1 MKYRITRHLY
11 AVLTIIILIV
21 GCMPVNVLAED
32 YTATTVRLLRHEGNI
47 EIKDAKGKKRAV
59 LENVRFNSGETLSTG
74 NKSSASIGLD
84 EEKVLTM
91 DEKSSV
97 EFNKKSKKIEL
108 NVKSG
113 QVLLDVKKKLNAD
126 EQLEVKT
133 STMSIGIRGTIVCI
147 QAPELI
153 EQSSP
158 DSNQNPSGSDQPG
171 SSSEQTESA
180 STQTESGANQVEP
193 TPNQTDS
200 ASTQTESGPN
210 QAESVPDQITPT
222 SNQTTSGTDRT
233 LSATTKDISAPTQ
246 YSAPNLNLINPNIL
260 SDSPEL
266 PRLFSPTN
274 IMLLEGRARVT
285 LPGVDGSIRE
295 ITVEA
300 GQKLEIRDE
309 AGDGYPDEEP
319 ECVPL
324 RADDLNPFLLREINN
339 DPVMKSRVAAQNN
352 SILEDAMNQVD
363 DDVYGREIRLVAQS
377 ASKLYD
383 GQPLTRKGDVLVYG
397 LPEYFTIDVSATG
410 SITDAGAAPNPVGKY
425 WIYDAESHDV
435 TARFKNVKTESGI
448 LIVDPA
454 PLTVWTGSAQKT
466 YDGKP
471 LTCNQAGLDNYPV
484 HEEGQP
490 EWRNLSYATVGLEQS
505 FEVQTLYGIC
515 GTVWVH
521 GTNPLTKEN
530 QKIELKAGQKLTVWL
545 SDEGE
550 GKTIKYLVTKV
561 SEKDIPEEVLRLYN
575 DNPDLLEQACSD
587 AKWSKKSIK
596 DMINELSEKQSSENG
611 NAPENAQNAKKDIN
625 GTQEA
630 GVASVTN
637 ARSLTNGTN
646 IQSEANETNIQ
657 SEANGTN
664 AQSAANEEKYDLKI
678 DKDRAGSLIKDSTN
692 VRINID
698 TKITDYN
705 DRPLGSEESHF
716 IEIKVADSIK
726 VYATGSQTKVGES
739 ENTYRIDWGRANKS
753 NYIINENLG
762 RLKVNPA
769 VTSRPTGSSTIR
781 ESVPVS
787 RVVETDSSGSETPA
801 PDPEKPTPEPEKP
814 KYEMSVTLKAASA
827 DKVYDGTALTAGS
840 ATASGLPD
848 GFTYEAVVVGS
859 QKDAGRSENTIKS
872 YKILKDGQD
881 VTDQFT
887 NVNLE
892 KGSLTITKA
901 PVTVKT
907 GSSEKDYDGTALT
920 NASASINGLVSG
932 EKADVAATGSIT
944 DVGFIDNTYEI
955 IWDTAKKENYEITE
969 DLGRLTVNPM
979 RVSFALRWSSATL
992 IPDESGSEDLSGSA
1006 FAQNSSLAAV
1016 VSEEH
1021 ESEELLGSVFA
1032 QNSDLIESGRTR
1044 ENLVGALQAQKR
1056 AEVGYKGYIIVPES
1070 FDGFYQD
1077 GSPVD
1082 CEEEGYNYDD
1092 AGNAIS
1098 TYGIYNLIGGVKLRL
1113 EAAGYKD
1120 AGTYSITPEA
1130 TFSGG
1135 NSGNYDLNFTPDTL
1149 VINPIAATVWT
1160 GSDNKVYDGEPLTC
1174 ADAGINGTV
1183 GDDADGI
1190 TVSATGTI
1198 TEPGTADN
1206 TYTIAWGSVNP
1217 DNYVLT
1223 EDLGTLTV
1231 LEAYDAPVVLTAASA
1246 DKTYDGTVLEDSTVT
1261 ASGLGEGFTL
1271 EATVEGSQTDAG
1283 SSDNEI
1289 TGYKILKDGEDVTEQ
1304 FTNVTLKKGTL
1315 TVSKAAAKV
1324 ETGSAEK
1331 EYDGTALT
1339 NATATITGLASGE
1352 TATVTAI
1359 GTITDAGFVYNSY
1372 EIAWGSAKADNYE
1385 ITEKLGKLTVSKAV
1399 AKVETGSAEND
1410 YDGTALTNEAAT
1422 ITGLVSGETATV
1434 TATGTITDADT
1445 TDNTYEI
1452 NWGTAKADNYKITE
1466 DIGTLKVN
1474 PLKVTFE
1481 LYCTEVEY
1489 DGYIILPECFDGYY
1503 PDDTSVD
1510 CEEDGYI
1517 YEDIDIPSA
1526 IYGIYNL
1533 TGGGKL
1539 RLQAGGYKDVGTYTI
1554 TPEATFSSG
1563 KAENYDITY
1572 KSNTMVIAPATAI
1585 VWTGSD
1591 RKVYDG
1597 EPLTC
1602 ADAGIDDTV
1611 GEDHDKITVTAT
1623 GTITDPGTADNTYTI
1638 DWGSVNSDNYVLS
1651 EDLGTLTVLEA
1662 YDTPVVLTAASADK
1676 TYDGTVLEDSTVTAT
1691 GLGEDFTIEATVEGS
1706 RTDAGSSENEITGY
1720 KILKDGEDVTE
1731 QFTNVTLKK
1740 GTLTVSK
1747 AAAKVETGSA
1757 EKDYDGTALTNAT
1770 ATITGLVSGET
1781 ATVTATGTITDADT
1795 TDNIYEIEW
1804 GTAKADNYEITEE
1817 LGTLTVNPLQVT
1829 FNLCCPEESVEY
1841 QGFRHVPEWIEGYYK
1856 DGNDVGEGTID
1867 HIYDSNDRVMAIFGE
1882 FTLRGGASLS
1892 LYADGC
1898 TDVGTYTIVP
1908 EAIFSKGKA
1917 ENYDITYEFNEMTIY
1932 PFSFT
1937 VVTGS
1942 DEKVYDGEPLT
1953 CPDVKIVD
1961 SHGDTRPETD
1971 WNPIDIE
1978 LGSITITA
1986 TGTITDP
1993 GDVPNFYSIDWGSA
2007 NPDNYSVS
2015 DDIGTLSVY
2024 PNDPIEPLVGM
2035 QEDDDRLIAEPDDD
2049 ESFVGMQEDDD
2060 QSIVESDDDE
2070 SFADMQ
2076 EDEDQLT
2083 VESDNGESFA
2093 DMQGDEDQLIAE
2105 PDDDESFTG
2114 MIDENDASPP
2124 ESDDVPEEI
2133 AMIPEEISDYEEVD
2147 P

>member
-11 AVLTIIILIV
+11 VVLTMIILVV

-97 EFNKKSKKIEL
+97 EFNKKSKKTEL

-646 IQSEANETNIQ
+646 IQSEANGTNIQ

-1006 FAQNSSLAAV
+1006 FAQKWSSAAAI
-1016 VSEEH
+1016 SD
-1021 ESEELLGSVFA
+1021 ESE
-1032 QNSDLIESGRTR
+1032 R
-1044 ENLVGALQAQKR
+1044 ENLVGAVQSQKR

-1135 NSGNYDLNFTPDTL
+1135 NSGNYDLNFTSNTL
-1149 VINPIAATVWT
+1149 VINPKAATVWT
-1160 GSDNKVYDGEPLTC
+1160 GSDKKVYDGEPLTC
-1174 ADAGINGTV
+1174 ADAGIDGTV
-1183 GDDADGI
+1183 GVEADNI

-1198 TEPGTADN
+1198 TEPGTTDN
-1206 TYTIAWGSVNP
+1206 TYTIDWGSVNQN
-1217 DNYVLT
+1217 NYVLT
-1223 EDLGTLTV
+1223 EELGTLTV

-1246 DKTYDGTVLEDSTVT
+1246 DK
-1261 ASGLGEGFTL
+1261 
-1271 EATVEGSQTDAG
+1271 
-1283 SSDNEI
+1283 
-1289 TGYKILKDGEDVTEQ
+1289 
-1304 FTNVTLKKGTL
+1304 
-1315 TVSKAAAKV
+1315 
-1324 ETGSAEK
+1324 
-1331 EYDGTALT
+1331 
-1339 NATATITGLASGE
+1339 
-1352 TATVTAI
+1352 
-1359 GTITDAGFVYNSY
+1359 
-1372 EIAWGSAKADNYE
+1372 
-1385 ITEKLGKLTVSKAV
+1385 
-1399 AKVETGSAEND
+1399 
-1410 YDGTALTNEAAT
+1410 
-1422 ITGLVSGETATV
+1422 
-1434 TATGTITDADT
+1434 
-1445 TDNTYEI
+1445 
-1452 NWGTAKADNYKITE
+1452 
-1466 DIGTLKVN
+1466 
-1474 PLKVTFE
+1474 
-1481 LYCTEVEY
+1481 
-1489 DGYIILPECFDGYY
+1489 
-1503 PDDTSVD
+1503 
-1510 CEEDGYI
+1510 
-1517 YEDIDIPSA
+1517 
-1526 IYGIYNL
+1526 
-1533 TGGGKL
+1533 
-1539 RLQAGGYKDVGTYTI
+1539 
-1554 TPEATFSSG
+1554 
-1563 KAENYDITY
+1563 
-1572 KSNTMVIAPATAI
+1572 
-1585 VWTGSD
+1585 
-1591 RKVYDG
+1591 
-1597 EPLTC
+1597 
-1602 ADAGIDDTV
+1602 
-1611 GEDHDKITVTAT
+1611 
-1623 GTITDPGTADNTYTI
+1623 
-1638 DWGSVNSDNYVLS
+1638 
-1651 EDLGTLTVLEA
+1651 
-1662 YDTPVVLTAASADK
+1662 
-1676 TYDGTVLEDSTVTAT
+1676 
-1691 GLGEDFTIEATVEGS
+1691 
-1706 RTDAGSSENEITGY
+1706 
-1720 KILKDGEDVTE
+1720 
-1731 QFTNVTLKK
+1731 
-1740 GTLTVSK
+1740 
-1747 AAAKVETGSA
+1747 
-1757 EKDYDGTALTNAT
+1757 
-1770 ATITGLVSGET
+1770 
-1781 ATVTATGTITDADT
+1781 
-1795 TDNIYEIEW
+1795 
-1804 GTAKADNYEITEE
+1804 
-1817 LGTLTVNPLQVT
+1817 
-1829 FNLCCPEESVEY
+1829 
-1841 QGFRHVPEWIEGYYK
+1841 
-1856 DGNDVGEGTID
+1856 
-1867 HIYDSNDRVMAIFGE
+1867 
-1882 FTLRGGASLS
+1882 
-1892 LYADGC
+1892 DGC
-1898 TDVGTYTIVP
+1898 G
-1908 EAIFSKGKA
+1908 
-1917 ENYDITYEFNEMTIY
+1917 
-1932 PFSFT
+1932 
-1937 VVTGS
+1937 
-1942 DEKVYDGEPLT
+1942 
-1953 CPDVKIVD
+1953 
-1961 SHGDTRPETD
+1961 
-1971 WNPIDIE
+1971 
-1978 LGSITITA
+1978 
-1986 TGTITDP
+1986 
-1993 GDVPNFYSIDWGSA
+1993 
-2007 NPDNYSVS
+2007 
-2015 DDIGTLSVY
+2015 
-2024 PNDPIEPLVGM
+2024 
-2035 QEDDDRLIAEPDDD
+2035 Q
-2049 ESFVGMQEDDD
+2049 Q
-2060 QSIVESDDDE
+2060 
-2070 SFADMQ
+2070 
-2076 EDEDQLT
+2076 
-2083 VESDNGESFA
+2083 
-2093 DMQGDEDQLIAE
+2093 
-2105 PDDDESFTG
+2105 
-2114 MIDENDASPP
+2114 
-2124 ESDDVPEEI
+2124 
-2133 AMIPEEISDYEEVD
+2133 
-2147 P
+2147 

>member
-153 EQSSP
+153 EQV
-158 DSNQNPSGSDQPG
+158 PSGSDMPG
-171 SSSEQTESA
+171 SSSE
-180 STQTESGANQVEP
+180 
-193 TPNQTDS
+193 
-200 ASTQTESGPN
+200 QTESGPN

-550 GKTIKYLVTKV
+550 GKTIKYLVTDVK
-561 SEKDIPEEVLRLYN
+561 EKDIPEEVIQLYA
-575 DNPDLLEQACSD
+575 DNPDLMEQACSD
-587 AKWSKKSIK
+587 AKWSKETIK
-596 DMINELSEKQSSENG
+596 TMIKELSEKQSAENG
-611 NAPENAQNAKKDIN
+611 NTLGTEQNSKK
-625 GTQEA
+625 GVESGLEA
-630 GVASVTN
+630 AAV
-637 ARSLTNGTN
+637 
-646 IQSEANETNIQ
+646 
-657 SEANGTN
+657 NGTN
-664 AQSAANEEKYDLKI
+664 AQSVTNRTNTQSAAKGANAQSASTEEKYDLKI

-979 RVSFALRWSSATL
+979 RVSFALRWSSAPL
-992 IPDESGSEDLSGSA
+992 IPDDSGSEDMSGAA
-1006 FAQNSSLAAV
+1006 FAQKWSSAAAI
-1016 VSEEH
+1016 SD
-1021 ESEELLGSVFA
+1021 ESER
-1032 QNSDLIESGRTR
+1032 ESG
-1044 ENLVGALQAQKR
+1044 
-1056 AEVGYKGYIIVPES
+1056 
-1070 FDGFYQD
+1070 
-1077 GSPVD
+1077 
-1082 CEEEGYNYDD
+1082 
-1092 AGNAIS
+1092 
-1098 TYGIYNLIGGVKLRL
+1098 
-1113 EAAGYKD
+1113 
-1120 AGTYSITPEA
+1120 
-1130 TFSGG
+1130 
-1135 NSGNYDLNFTPDTL
+1135 
-1149 VINPIAATVWT
+1149 
-1160 GSDNKVYDGEPLTC
+1160 
-1174 ADAGINGTV
+1174 
-1183 GDDADGI
+1183 GD
-1190 TVSATGTI
+1190 GTI
-1198 TEPGTADN
+1198 P
-1206 TYTIAWGSVNP
+1206 
-1217 DNYVLT
+1217 
-1223 EDLGTLTV
+1223 
-1231 LEAYDAPVVLTAASA
+1231 
-1246 DKTYDGTVLEDSTVT
+1246 KT
-1261 ASGLGEGFTL
+1261 
-1271 EATVEGSQTDAG
+1271 
-1283 SSDNEI
+1283 
-1289 TGYKILKDGEDVTEQ
+1289 
-1304 FTNVTLKKGTL
+1304 
-1315 TVSKAAAKV
+1315 
-1324 ETGSAEK
+1324 
-1331 EYDGTALT
+1331 
-1339 NATATITGLASGE
+1339 
-1352 TATVTAI
+1352 
-1359 GTITDAGFVYNSY
+1359 
-1372 EIAWGSAKADNYE
+1372 
-1385 ITEKLGKLTVSKAV
+1385 
-1399 AKVETGSAEND
+1399 
-1410 YDGTALTNEAAT
+1410 
-1422 ITGLVSGETATV
+1422 
-1434 TATGTITDADT
+1434 
-1445 TDNTYEI
+1445 
-1452 NWGTAKADNYKITE
+1452 
-1466 DIGTLKVN
+1466 
-1474 PLKVTFE
+1474 
-1481 LYCTEVEY
+1481 C
-1489 DGYIILPECFDGYY
+1489 
-1503 PDDTSVD
+1503 
-1510 CEEDGYI
+1510 
-1517 YEDIDIPSA
+1517 
-1526 IYGIYNL
+1526 
-1533 TGGGKL
+1533 
-1539 RLQAGGYKDVGTYTI
+1539 
-1554 TPEATFSSG
+1554 
-1563 KAENYDITY
+1563 
-1572 KSNTMVIAPATAI
+1572 
-1585 VWTGSD
+1585 
-1591 RKVYDG
+1591 
-1597 EPLTC
+1597 
-1602 ADAGIDDTV
+1602 
-1611 GEDHDKITVTAT
+1611 
-1623 GTITDPGTADNTYTI
+1623 
-1638 DWGSVNSDNYVLS
+1638 
-1651 EDLGTLTVLEA
+1651 
-1662 YDTPVVLTAASADK
+1662 
-1676 TYDGTVLEDSTVTAT
+1676 
-1691 GLGEDFTIEATVEGS
+1691 
-1706 RTDAGSSENEITGY
+1706 
-1720 KILKDGEDVTE
+1720 
-1731 QFTNVTLKK
+1731 
-1740 GTLTVSK
+1740 
-1747 AAAKVETGSA
+1747 
-1757 EKDYDGTALTNAT
+1757 
-1770 ATITGLVSGET
+1770 
-1781 ATVTATGTITDADT
+1781 
-1795 TDNIYEIEW
+1795 
-1804 GTAKADNYEITEE
+1804 
-1817 LGTLTVNPLQVT
+1817 
-1829 FNLCCPEESVEY
+1829 
-1841 QGFRHVPEWIEGYYK
+1841 
-1856 DGNDVGEGTID
+1856 
-1867 HIYDSNDRVMAIFGE
+1867 
-1882 FTLRGGASLS
+1882 
-1892 LYADGC
+1892 
-1898 TDVGTYTIVP
+1898 
-1908 EAIFSKGKA
+1908 
-1917 ENYDITYEFNEMTIY
+1917 
-1932 PFSFT
+1932 
-1937 VVTGS
+1937 
-1942 DEKVYDGEPLT
+1942 
-1953 CPDVKIVD
+1953 
-1961 SHGDTRPETD
+1961 
-1971 WNPIDIE
+1971 
-1978 LGSITITA
+1978 
-1986 TGTITDP
+1986 
-1993 GDVPNFYSIDWGSA
+1993 
-2007 NPDNYSVS
+2007 
-2015 DDIGTLSVY
+2015 
-2024 PNDPIEPLVGM
+2024 
-2035 QEDDDRLIAEPDDD
+2035 
-2049 ESFVGMQEDDD
+2049 
-2060 QSIVESDDDE
+2060 
-2070 SFADMQ
+2070 
-2076 EDEDQLT
+2076 
-2083 VESDNGESFA
+2083 
-2093 DMQGDEDQLIAE
+2093 
-2105 PDDDESFTG
+2105 
-2114 MIDENDASPP
+2114 
-2124 ESDDVPEEI
+2124 
-2133 AMIPEEISDYEEVD
+2133 
-2147 P
+2147 

>member
-11 AVLTIIILIV
+11 AVLTMIILVV

-133 STMSIGIRGTIVCI
+133 SNMSIGIRGTIVCI
-147 QAPELI
+147 QAP
-153 EQSSP
+153 
-158 DSNQNPSGSDQPG
+158 
-171 SSSEQTESA
+171 
-180 STQTESGANQVEP
+180 
-193 TPNQTDS
+193 
-200 ASTQTESGPN
+200 
-210 QAESVPDQITPT
+210 
-222 SNQTTSGTDRT
+222 
-233 LSATTKDISAPTQ
+233 
-246 YSAPNLNLINPNIL
+246 NLNLMNPNIL

-561 SEKDIPEEVLRLYN
+561 SEKDIPEDVLRLYN

-646 IQSEANETNIQ
+646 IQSEANGTNIQ

-992 IPDESGSEDLSGSA
+992 IPDESGSEDLSGAA
-1006 FAQNSSLAAV
+1006 FAQNSSPAA
-1016 VSEEH
+1016 
-1021 ESEELLGSVFA
+1021 LIPYADG
-1032 QNSDLIESGRTR
+1032 IESSRMR
-1044 ENLVGALQAQKR
+1044 ENLVGAVQSQKR

-1135 NSGNYDLNFTPDTL
+1135 NSGNYDLNFTSNTL
-1149 VINPIAATVWT
+1149 VINPKAATVWT
-1160 GSDNKVYDGEPLTC
+1160 GSDKKVYDGEPLTC
-1174 ADAGINGTV
+1174 ADAGIDGTV
-1183 GDDADGI
+1183 GVEADNI

-1198 TEPGTADN
+1198 TEPGTTDN
-1206 TYTIAWGSVNP
+1206 TYTIDWGSVNQN
-1217 DNYVLT
+1217 NYVLT
-1223 EDLGTLTV
+1223 EELGTLTV

-1246 DKTYDGTVLEDSTVT
+1246 DKTYDGTALEDSTVT

-1324 ETGSAEK
+1324 ETGSSEK
-1331 EYDGTALT
+1331 E
-1339 NATATITGLASGE
+1339 
-1352 TATVTAI
+1352 
-1359 GTITDAGFVYNSY
+1359 
-1372 EIAWGSAKADNYE
+1372 
-1385 ITEKLGKLTVSKAV
+1385 
-1399 AKVETGSAEND
+1399 
-1410 YDGTALTNEAAT
+1410 
-1422 ITGLVSGETATV
+1422 
-1434 TATGTITDADT
+1434 
-1445 TDNTYEI
+1445 
-1452 NWGTAKADNYKITE
+1452 
-1466 DIGTLKVN
+1466 
-1474 PLKVTFE
+1474 
-1481 LYCTEVEY
+1481 
-1489 DGYIILPECFDGYY
+1489 
-1503 PDDTSVD
+1503 
-1510 CEEDGYI
+1510 
-1517 YEDIDIPSA
+1517 
-1526 IYGIYNL
+1526 
-1533 TGGGKL
+1533 
-1539 RLQAGGYKDVGTYTI
+1539 
-1554 TPEATFSSG
+1554 
-1563 KAENYDITY
+1563 
-1572 KSNTMVIAPATAI
+1572 
-1585 VWTGSD
+1585 
-1591 RKVYDG
+1591 
-1597 EPLTC
+1597 
-1602 ADAGIDDTV
+1602 
-1611 GEDHDKITVTAT
+1611 
-1623 GTITDPGTADNTYTI
+1623 
-1638 DWGSVNSDNYVLS
+1638 
-1651 EDLGTLTVLEA
+1651 
-1662 YDTPVVLTAASADK
+1662 
-1676 TYDGTVLEDSTVTAT
+1676 
-1691 GLGEDFTIEATVEGS
+1691 
-1706 RTDAGSSENEITGY
+1706 
-1720 KILKDGEDVTE
+1720 
-1731 QFTNVTLKK
+1731 
-1740 GTLTVSK
+1740 
-1747 AAAKVETGSA
+1747 
-1757 EKDYDGTALTNAT
+1757 YDGTALTNAT

-1781 ATVTATGTITDADT
+1781 ATVTATGSVTDAVSV
-1795 TDNIYEIEW
+1795 DNTYEIAW
-1804 GTAKADNYEITEE
+1804 GTAKADNYEITEK
-1817 LGTLTVNPLQVT
+1817 LGKLTVSKATV
-1829 FNLCCPEESVEY
+1829 
-1841 QGFRHVPEWIEGYYK
+1841 RIE
-1856 DGNDVGEGTID
+1856 
-1867 HIYDSNDRVMAIFGE
+1867 
-1882 FTLRGGASLS
+1882 
-1892 LYADGC
+1892 
-1898 TDVGTYTIVP
+1898 
-1908 EAIFSKGKA
+1908 
-1917 ENYDITYEFNEMTIY
+1917 
-1932 PFSFT
+1932 
-1937 VVTGS
+1937 TGS
-1942 DEKVYDGEPLT
+1942 A
-1953 CPDVKIVD
+1953 D
-1961 SHGDTRPETD
+1961 SHNHR
-1971 WNPIDIE
+1971 
-1978 LGSITITA
+1978 
-1986 TGTITDP
+1986 
-1993 GDVPNFYSIDWGSA
+1993 
-2007 NPDNYSVS
+2007 
-2015 DDIGTLSVY
+2015 LSF
-2024 PNDPIEPLVGM
+2024 
-2035 QEDDDRLIAEPDDD
+2035 R
-2049 ESFVGMQEDDD
+2049 
-2060 QSIVESDDDE
+2060 
-2070 SFADMQ
+2070 
-2076 EDEDQLT
+2076 
-2083 VESDNGESFA
+2083 
-2093 DMQGDEDQLIAE
+2093 
-2105 PDDDESFTG
+2105 
-2114 MIDENDASPP
+2114 
-2124 ESDDVPEEI
+2124 
-2133 AMIPEEISDYEEVD
+2133 
-2147 P
+2147 

>member
-153 EQSSP
+153 EQA
-158 DSNQNPSGSDQPG
+158 PSGSDQPG

-180 STQTESGANQVEP
+180 STQTESGANQAESI
-193 TPNQTDS
+193 PNQTES

-646 IQSEANETNIQ
+646 IQSEAN
-657 SEANGTN
+657 GTN

-881 VTDQFT
+881 VTEQFT

-979 RVSFALRWSSATL
+979 QVSFALRWSSAPL
-992 IPDESGSEDLSGSA
+992 IPDESGL
-1006 FAQNSSLAAV
+1006 
-1016 VSEEH
+1016 
-1021 ESEELLGSVFA
+1021 
-1032 QNSDLIESGRTR
+1032 TR
-1044 ENLVGALQAQKR
+1044 ENLVGAVQSQKR

-1135 NSGNYDLNFTPDTL
+1135 NSGNYDLNFTSNTL
-1149 VINPIAATVWT
+1149 VINPKAATVWT
-1160 GSDNKVYDGEPLTC
+1160 GSDKKVYDGEPLTC
-1174 ADAGINGTV
+1174 ADAGIDGTV
-1183 GDDADGI
+1183 GVEADNI

-1198 TEPGTADN
+1198 TEPGTTDN
-1206 TYTIAWGSVNP
+1206 TYTIDWGSVNQN
-1217 DNYVLT
+1217 NYVLT
-1223 EDLGTLTV
+1223 EELGTLTV
-1231 LEAYDAPVVLTAASA
+1231 LEAYDTPVVLTAASA
-1246 DKTYDGTVLEDSTVT
+1246 DKTYDGNVLEDSTVT
-1261 ASGLGEGFTL
+1261 ATGLGEDFTI
-1271 EATVEGSQTDAG
+1271 EATVEGSRTDVG

-1331 EYDGTALT
+1331 DYDGTALT
-1339 NATATITGLASGE
+1339 NATATITGLVSGE
-1352 TATVTAI
+1352 TATVTAT
-1359 GTITDAGFVYNSY
+1359 GSVTDAVSVDNTY
-1372 EIAWGSAKADNYE
+1372 EIAWGTAKADNYE
-1385 ITEKLGKLTVSKAV
+1385 ITEKLGKLTVSKA
-1399 AKVETGSAEND
+1399 
-1410 YDGTALTNEAAT
+1410 
-1422 ITGLVSGETATV
+1422 TV
-1434 TATGTITDADT
+1434 RI
-1445 TDNTYEI
+1445 
-1452 NWGTAKADNYKITE
+1452 
-1466 DIGTLKVN
+1466 
-1474 PLKVTFE
+1474 
-1481 LYCTEVEY
+1481 
-1489 DGYIILPECFDGYY
+1489 
-1503 PDDTSVD
+1503 
-1510 CEEDGYI
+1510 
-1517 YEDIDIPSA
+1517 
-1526 IYGIYNL
+1526 
-1533 TGGGKL
+1533 
-1539 RLQAGGYKDVGTYTI
+1539 
-1554 TPEATFSSG
+1554 
-1563 KAENYDITY
+1563 
-1572 KSNTMVIAPATAI
+1572 
-1585 VWTGSD
+1585 
-1591 RKVYDG
+1591 
-1597 EPLTC
+1597 
-1602 ADAGIDDTV
+1602 
-1611 GEDHDKITVTAT
+1611 
-1623 GTITDPGTADNTYTI
+1623 
-1638 DWGSVNSDNYVLS
+1638 
-1651 EDLGTLTVLEA
+1651 
-1662 YDTPVVLTAASADK
+1662 
-1676 TYDGTVLEDSTVTAT
+1676 
-1691 GLGEDFTIEATVEGS
+1691 
-1706 RTDAGSSENEITGY
+1706 
-1720 KILKDGEDVTE
+1720 
-1731 QFTNVTLKK
+1731 
-1740 GTLTVSK
+1740 
-1747 AAAKVETGSA
+1747 ETGSA

-1829 FNLCCPEESVEY
+1829 FNLCCPESVEY
-1841 QGFRHVPEWIEGYYK
+1841 QGFRYIPEWIEGYYK

-1867 HIYDSNDRVMAIFGE
+1867 YIYDSNHRAMAIFGE

-1892 LYADGC
+1892 LYADGY

-2147 P
+2147 S